1 MFTSVSPH
9 MVVALVFGMIAPL
22 SAQNL
27 ANTSRPSS
35 EGSVLPSHHAVPAV
49 EAVKGVAPK
58 ENPAQDAPTLGR
70 KPSLYRKFAV
80 SKKLRPYEIEADS
93 LQKGLERMS
102 AVYRES
108 GKPAKGAN

>member
-1 MFTSVSPH
+1 MFTPVSPH
-9 MVVALVFGMIAPL
+9 MVVALVIGMIAPL

-35 EGSVLPSHHAVPAV
+35 EESVLPSCHAVPAV
-49 EAVKGVAPK
+49 ESVKGVAPK
-58 ENPAQDAPTLGR
+58 GNPVPDAPTLGR
-70 KPSLYRKFAV
+70 KPSPYRKFAV

-102 AVYRES
+102 GIYRKL